1 MKKIIRIIAS
11 ASFALALVVSFVY
24 WPNASAQ
31 TTANGNGIKVS
42 PVRSDLTIGAGQSKT
57 ITMSIQNITSAPAE
71 FQAII
76 NDFVPSGEAG
86 QPALIL
92 DEDKFAPSHSLKRY
106 VAPVP
111 NVTLNPGENKDV
123 KVTINI
129 PKDAAGG
136 GYYGAVRFAP
146 AGEQGGRNVT
156 LSASVGSIIL
166 VKVPGDIVN
175 DMKIDSF
182 DVRKGEDG
190 VGGSAFFTSNK
201 DLFAVVRFKNNGNV
215 HEQPFGKIRLKQ
227 GDKVIQEIEINNT
240 DPRGNVL
247 PDSVRRFNNKLT
259 KVPMFGKF
267 TVEGNFGYGDNSQLV
282 SGKTTFWVIPLAL
295 MVGAVVAI
303 IVLITLIV
311 GLPRAI
317 KRYNQNVIRKAG
329 RR

>member
-1 MKKIIRIIAS
+1 MNKVIFKISAAS
-11 ASFALALVVSFVY
+11 MAFAFVILSALTNVTSVG
-24 WPNASAQ
+24 AQ
-31 TTANGNGIKVS
+31 ANGNGIKVS
-42 PVRSDLTIGAGQSKT
+42 PVRTDLNIGAGQSKT
-57 ITMSIQNITSAPAE
+57 ITMNVQNITSAPAE

-92 DEDKFAPSHSLKRY
+92 DADEFAPSHSLKRY
-106 VAPVP
+106 ILPVS

-240 DPRGNVL
+240 DQRGNDL

-295 MVGAVVAI
+295 MVGAIVAI
-303 IVLITLIV
+303 IVIITLIV